1 MLTDSTFFFQGFPK
15 CFLGARD
22 NIMVASECLVCGR
35 KCFFVAKYNFI
46 AKMLLAQKFFMI
58 CMRLKKNIFCNF

>member
-1 MLTDSTFFFQGFPK
+1 MGGGGGGKGGMSMLTDSTFFFQGFPK

-46 AKMLLAQKFFMI
+46 AK
-58 CMRLKKNIFCNF
+58 CC